1 MGAWYLQ
8 SMTTITFDT
17 HKFIRRL
24 QASGMP
30 EEQAEAIVDAFKDAQ
45 SEAELAT
52 RRDLKELEIKLEAK
66 LDRLDAKFTGEF
78 TLIKW
83 MMGLLLGG
91 IVALILKAFF
101 LV

>member
-1 MGAWYLQ
+1 MVHLQ
-8 SMTTITFDT
+8 FMATITFDT

-30 EEQAEAIVDAFKDAQ
+30 EEQAEAITDAFKDAQ
-45 SEAELAT
+45 SEAVAT

-91 IVALILKAFF
+91 VVALILKAFF
-101 LV
+101 PV